1 MIAVPFL
8 SNRTAV
14 SKSPSVSYK
23 VAPQQVVT
31 KMAVKSWQPPE
42 DRTRLQCGVPVL
54 DCGHC
59 GLSGGRLAWLGC
71 TVKLQCPENGTRAV
85 SFAEAIDGATF
96 RASDGSEIRL
106 SGVIAQGAE
115 GETPSPRNA
124 ERAREALA
132 AHLKSGPLTL
142 AASTTDRYGRTLAHV
157 FADGMWVQALML
169 RQGEAR
175 VSPDLLGDGCAKAL
189 LRAED
194 EGRRANAGHWS
205 DHAFAVLSA
214 DQLKGRIGP
223 FQLVEG
229 TVVTA
234 TITTDY
240 RSDFTVTVSPA
251 DMRAFRQAKF
261 DVRLLANASAC
272 AAGWNSTTDRK

>member
-1 MIAVPFL
+1 MATARGSNALTMRRFRFWIIAIAVCL
-8 SNRTAV
+8 AGALHGLAA
-14 SKSPSVSYK
+14 PSR
-23 VAPQQVVT
+23 A
-31 KMAVKSWQPPE
+31 
-42 DRTRLQCGVPVL
+42 
-54 DCGHC
+54 
-59 GLSGGRLAWLGC
+59 
-71 TVKLQCPENGTRAV
+71 VKLQCPENGTRAV

-106 SGVIAQGAE
+106 SGVIAQGAR

-175 VSPDLLGDGCAKAL
+175 VSPDLLGDGCATAL

-205 DHAFAVLSA
+205 DHPAAAHLRGNESS
-214 DQLKGRIGP
+214 P
-223 FQLVEG
+223 
-229 TVVTA
+229 
-234 TITTDY
+234 
-240 RSDFTVTVSPA
+240 PA
-251 DMRAFRQAKF
+251 DAGLLGG
-261 DVRLLANASAC
+261 RL
-272 AAGWNSTTDRK
+272 GGRPW